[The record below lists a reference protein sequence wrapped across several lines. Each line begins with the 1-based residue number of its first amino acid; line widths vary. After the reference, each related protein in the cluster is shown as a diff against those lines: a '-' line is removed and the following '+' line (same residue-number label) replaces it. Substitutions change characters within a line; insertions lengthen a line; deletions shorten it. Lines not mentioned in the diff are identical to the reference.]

1 MPTSTT
7 SDNAIQ
13 PAPPLSSQPPPKV
26 FKAVIPA
33 AGLGTRLR
41 PLTRTFPKELLPVG
55 REPVLA
61 YIAAELREAGIT
73 DVLFI
78 VSARKPQ
85 IRDFFGDNYSD
96 GDPDLPPLRCAYV
109 TQKEQCGLG
118 DALLYSEDWV
128 GMSPFVVAF
137 GDCIIEKTEN
147 EAKAD
152 NKIANKTGNKTTDEV
167 TKGEIT
173 ESEVTNRKARES
185 LSPLQ
190 RLVMTFADQR
200 AEAAVLVEAVEWSR
214 VSRYGV
220 VAPCEPV
227 GESPHE
233 PFALR
238 DIVEKPTREEAPSR
252 LAVAARWVVQP
263 TLFPFLRQSKLDA
276 RGERNMT
283 DAVRALLGTGKTGWA
298 VPLRTGEARRDIGN
312 FESFLAQC
320 VRAALRDAEFGATA
334 QRVAREEL
342 ARIDALHEP

>member
-1 MPTSTT
+1 MSRV
-7 SDNAIQ
+7 S
-13 PAPPLSSQPPPKV
+13 
-26 FKAVIPA
+26 KAVIPA

-41 PLTRTFPKELLPVG
+41 PLTRAFPKELLPVG

-61 YIAAELREAGIT
+61 YIATELREAGIT
-73 DVLFI
+73 EVLFI
-78 VSARKPQ
+78 VSAGKPQ
-85 IRDFFGDNYSD
+85 IRDFFGDLYS
-96 GDPDLPPLRCAYV
+96 GENSHLPPLQCAYV
-109 TQKEQCGLG
+109 TQTEQRGLG

-128 GMSPFVVAF
+128 GNAPFVVAF
-137 GDCIIEKTEN
+137 GDCIIEKI
-147 EAKAD
+147 A
-152 NKIANKTGNKTTDEV
+152 NKIAEKANKIGNEATDE
-167 TKGEIT
+167 
-173 ESEVTNRKARES
+173 AADS

-190 RLVMTFADQR
+190 RLIMTFAVQQ
-200 AEAAVLVEAVEWSR
+200 AEAAVLVETVEWAN

-227 GESPHE
+227 GDSPHE

-238 DIVEKPTREEAPSR
+238 DIIEKPTREEAPSR

-263 TLFPFLRQSKLDA
+263 TLFPFLRQSALDA

-298 VPLRTGEARRDIGN
+298 VPLLAGEARRDIGN

-320 VRAALRDAEFGATA
+320 VRAALRDAEFGVTV

-342 ARIDALHEP
+342 ARLNALCEP